1 MTNFFK
7 GLALFVALCCLVWVA
22 VLWHWQSTQR
32 DMSEGDVV
40 LYLGALPL
48 TLFALVLLGA
58 WAFRGALA
66 KHALAESKAASASAP
81 SAGAAVA
88 SSADEAARHAT
99 WQLLGAHGKTA
110 IGATP
115 DEWLAAAEENKPA
128 LSLDAELRNDAGLPV
143 MTARVPDVDV
153 AALDEAL
160 APMLDAL
167 QPQHPHMALSEHFL
181 RALALMQEP
190 LALAVANLAPWAKV
204 LGVEP
209 AKAAAPDSPL
219 VDSRVGVLVA
229 WPAGLNPLESAL
241 AQQWLTAQLHEA
253 GAGLVAPQRWAVLP
267 PAAVHAEQAGAGAA
281 GPGGPGLWRQAD
293 VWFEAQRREQRQD
306 PLLLVAAH
314 SDISA
319 DALERLQAHG
329 GVFGADQPKGT
340 VPGEAAVVLLLAN
353 ASWPADPEAE
363 TPKPHLHR
371 AAVAQ
376 RDKRIDAPGRV
387 SHELLEQLVAQAA
400 MAAQVEPAALGA
412 LVNDANQ
419 HTPRGAELF
428 GALLAQLPA
437 LDVTED
443 MRMFG
448 QLCGNVGACGTLMA
462 AAMAAQQA
470 VKIDK
475 PCLALSL
482 GDAQW
487 RAALVARPAAPPNAA
502 TAKASPAQASSGAA

>member
-32 DMSEGDVV
+32 DMSEGDVA

-58 WAFRGALA
+58 WAFRGASA
-66 KHALAESKAASASAP
+66 KHALAESKASSASAT
-81 SAGAAVA
+81 SAGAAA
-88 SSADEAARHAT
+88 APSADEAARHAT
-99 WQLLGAHGKTA
+99 WQLLGAHGNTA

-128 LSLDAELRNDAGLPV
+128 PSLDAELRNDAGLPV
-143 MTARVPDVDV
+143 ITARVPDVAV

-160 APMLDAL
+160 APLLAAL
-167 QPQHPHMALSEHFL
+167 QPQHPHLALSEHFL

-190 LALAVANLAPWAKV
+190 LASAVANLAPWAQV

-209 AKAAAPDSPL
+209 AKAAVQDSPL
-219 VDSRVGVLVA
+219 VDSRVGVLAA

-241 AQQWLTAQLHEA
+241 AQRWLTAQLHEA
-253 GAGLVAPQRWAVLP
+253 GAGLVALPRWAVLP
-267 PAAVHAEQAGAGAA
+267 PAAVHAEQAPVGA
-281 GPGGPGLWRQAD
+281 GGPGLWRQAD
-293 VWFEAQRREQRQD
+293 AWFEAQRREQRQD
-306 PLLLVAAH
+306 PLLLLAMH

-319 DALERLQAHG
+319 DALERLQAQG

-340 VPGEAAVVLLLAN
+340 VPGEAAVALLLAS

-363 TPKPHLHR
+363 APKPHLHR

-376 RDKRIDAPGRV
+376 RDKRIDATGRV
-387 SHELLEQLVAQAA
+387 SHQLLEQLVAQAA

-412 LVNDANQ
+412 LLNDANQ

-428 GALLAQLPA
+428 GAMLAQLPA

-448 QLCGNVGACGTLMA
+448 QLCGNVGACGALMA
-462 AAMAAQQA
+462 AAMAAHQA
-470 VKIDK
+470 GKIDK

-487 RAALVARPAAPPNAA
+487 RAALVARPAAPPNSAV
-502 TAKASPAQASSGAA
+502 AKTSPAQASSGAV